1 MKRAMLVLVS
11 MVFLGVGSGPT
22 SGLAAPAGPAADDAS
37 KKSAAAAE
45 LRVNVNTATSEEL
58 TALPGIGD
66 TIAARIVTYR
76 KKNGSFGKIEE
87 LMNVK
92 GIGEKTFL
100 RLQPHVF
107 VGPSSKQT
115 K

>member
-1 MKRAMLVLVS
+1 MLVLVS

-22 SGLAAPAGPAADDAS
+22 PGLAAPAAPAGEETS
-37 KKSAAAAE
+37 KKSAAATE
-45 LRVNVNTATSEEL
+45 LRVNLNTATSEEL
-58 TALPGIGD
+58 TALPRIGD
-66 TIAARIVTYR
+66 IVAARIVAYR
-76 KKNGSFGKIEE
+76 KKNGSFTKVEE

-100 RLQPHVF
+100 RLRPHLF
-107 VGPSSKQT
+107 VEPSSKQT

>member
-22 SGLAAPAGPAADDAS
+22 PGLAAPAAPAADDAT
-37 KKSAAAAE
+37 
-45 LRVNVNTATSEEL
+45 LRVNLNTATSEEL
-58 TALPGIGD
+58 TALPRIGD
-66 TIAARIVTYR
+66 TVAARIVAYR
-76 KKNGSFGKIEE
+76 KKNGSFTKVEE

-107 VGPSSKQT
+107 VEPSSKQT

>member
-22 SGLAAPAGPAADDAS
+22 PGLAAPAGEEAS
-37 KKSAAAAE
+37 KKSAADAT
-45 LRVNVNTATSEEL
+45 LRVNLNTATSEEL
-58 TALPGIGD
+58 TALPRIGD
-66 TIAARIVTYR
+66 IVAARIVAYR
-76 KKNGSFGKIEE
+76 KKNGSFTKVEE

-100 RLQPHVF
+100 RLRPHLF
-107 VGPSSKQT
+107 VEPSSKQT